1 MCVSDV
7 RAWDLPPREDVGSG
21 SAPPARPYIPFEGR
35 TTTQDSYVPKMLSDD
50 GPTFGSRS
58 GTGDGAPPARP
69 YVPFEGRST
78 AQDAYAPKVLSDDGP
93 TFGSRS
99 VGSGGPGQRPYVPFE
114 GQSETQASFPYVGR
128 CVALLRVV
136 LCCVVLCCVT
146 LKR

>member
-1 MCVSDV
+1 
-7 RAWDLPPREDVGSG
+7 
-21 SAPPARPYIPFEGR
+21 
-35 TTTQDSYVPKMLSDD
+35 MLSDD

-69 YVPFEGRST
+69 YIPFEGRST

-128 CVALLRVV
+128 CVALLRGLFCVALYCV
-136 LCCVVLCCVT
+136 AVDLCGTVMLIRPLLQIIRT
-146 LKR
+146 LSPRCRLHV